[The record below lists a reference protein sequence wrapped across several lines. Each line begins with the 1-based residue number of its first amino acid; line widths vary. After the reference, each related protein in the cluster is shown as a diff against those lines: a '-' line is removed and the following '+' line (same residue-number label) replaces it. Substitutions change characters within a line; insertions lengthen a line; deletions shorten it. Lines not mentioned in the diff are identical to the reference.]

1 MVAPSVMATP
11 AFVRNQNSAAADR
24 IPAEDLDAAFE
35 HTAPA
40 MAAALDASASSAV
53 SSARGKSEGH
63 EPLTPP
69 EPSLAAALDLT
80 EQAALA
86 ATQAAPSDAGPSS
99 PAISTSRAYLSSVG
113 QTSDEL
119 YSEPPPASVPGYR
132 LLRSLGRG
140 AFGTV
145 WLGEQENTGKLVAI
159 KFYSHAPGLDF
170 KFLQREV
177 EKLAALYTSRE
188 IVQLIEVGWHASPP
202 YYVMEYLERGS
213 LEDRL
218 RQGPMSDA
226 EAVRILRSIARALAQ
241 AHSFGILHCDLKPAN
256 VLLDSDLRPR
266 LCDFGQSRLTSEQQ
280 PSLGTFFYMAPEQAD
295 LDALP
300 DARWDVYALGA
311 ITYAMLTGSPPY
323 RTRDA
328 RKLLADNAT
337 LPNRLLLYQQILR
350 SAPSP
355 LTELRRKRTRIDN
368 GLRELISECLSL
380 EPDARPN
387 SAQAVLDALK
397 ELDARRARRPV
408 LIIGAVG
415 LVLLFF
421 VVSLIGRQTWRTALG
436 SSQKAIT
443 QRALESTRFAARFV
457 AETAGREVERRWGA
471 LEGAAG
477 DPMMRDVLIE
487 LGQSPSAEGQS
498 PLGSDSEALYH
509 AQRRKALQA
518 VLQEWLQRR
527 EQQHHVL
534 GATSWFLTDVHGLQ
548 WARVPYS
555 PTIGKNWA
563 FRDYFHGRGRDLK
576 TKADGYGS
584 AVDVAPIRAP
594 HRSAVF
600 DSQASGNRIVAFS
613 VPVWSEPSESG
624 PPEVVG
630 VLGMTVQLGHF
641 GELNPGERQ
650 GAQQVAALI
659 DSREDQPGQ
668 RGLILQHPQLSRM
681 LAQRF
686 GKTLMPRLRV
696 DPEVLNRLDQARLAM
711 AQGDAS
717 AARLLTFV
725 GYVDPLGVRS
735 GGDWLAAL
743 EPVVVRGRDT
753 GWAVI
758 VQEPYSDVT
767 KPVTDLG
774 RHLLRI
780 GIIGFLSVLILL
792 GGLWWLLLRAV
803 DRGTRPRPR
812 RGVASQPKLT

>member
-1 MVAPSVMATP
+1 MAAELIGSLP
-11 AFVRNQNSAAADR
+11 AAAAGAG
-24 IPAEDLDAAFE
+24 P
-35 HTAPA
+35 
-40 MAAALDASASSAV
+40 SAV
-53 SSARGKSEGH
+53 ATAGAESS
-63 EPLTPP
+63 LPP
-69 EPSLAAALDLT
+69 ALDLT
-80 EQAALA
+80 EHAALA
-86 ATQAAPSDAGPSS
+86 ATQAAPSDSVPSS
-99 PAISTSRAYLSSVG
+99 PPLSTSRAFLSSIG
-113 QTSDEL
+113 LTSDEL
-119 YSEPPPASVPGYR
+119 YCEPAPACVPGYR
-132 LLRSLGRG
+132 LVRSLGRG

-188 IVQLIEVGWHASPP
+188 IVQLLEVGWHASPP

-218 RQGPMSDA
+218 RQGPLTEA
-226 EAVRILRSIARALAQ
+226 EAARILRSIARALAQ
-241 AHSFGILHCDLKPAN
+241 AHSVGILHCDLKPAN

-266 LCDFGQSRLTSEQQ
+266 LCDFGQSRLTCEQQ

-295 LDALP
+295 LAALP

-337 LPNRLLLYQQILR
+337 LPERLLLYQQILR

-355 LTELRRKRTRIDN
+355 LVELRRKAARIDS
-368 GLRELISECLSL
+368 GLRELISDCLSL
-380 EPDARPN
+380 DPEVRPS

-397 ELDARRARRPV
+397 ELDTRRARRPV

-415 LVLLFF
+415 LVLLLF
-421 VVSLIGRQTWRTALG
+421 VASLIGRQTWRTALG

-471 LEGAAG
+471 LEGAAN

-487 LGQSPSAEGQS
+487 LGQSPQPGSLS
-498 PLGSDSEALYH
+498 PSRSDSEAQYS
-509 AQRRKALQA
+509 AERRHALQA

-527 EQQHHVL
+527 EQQHHAL

-548 WARVPYS
+548 WARVPFS
-555 PTIGKNWA
+555 PTVGKNWA
-563 FRDYFHGRGRDLK
+563 FRDYFHGRGRDLV
-576 TKADGYGS
+576 TNPDGYGTPL
-584 AVDVAPIRAP
+584 DVAPIRGP

-650 GAQQVAALI
+650 GAHQVAALI

-668 RGLILQHPQLSRM
+668 RGLVLQHPQLTRILS
-681 LAQRF
+681 QRPNQ
-686 GKTLMPRLRV
+686 TLMPRLRV
-696 DPEVLNRLDQARLAM
+696 DPHVLTRLDEARRTL
-711 AQGDAS
+711 AQGDAG

-725 GYVDPLGVRS
+725 GYIDPLDARHGS
-735 GGDWLAAL
+735 DWLAAL

-758 VQEPYSDVT
+758 VQEPYSDVL

-780 GIIGFLSVLILL
+780 GVIGFLSVLVLL

-812 RGVASQPKLT
+812 REAVLRAPAP

>member
-11 AFVRNQNSAAADR
+11 VFVRNQNSAAAEQP
-24 IPAEDLDAAFE
+24 PAGDLEAAFE

-40 MAAALDASASSAV
+40 ILAPPVALAPRAVASGDASSVRTDA
-53 SSARGKSEGH
+53 
-63 EPLTPP
+63 
-69 EPSLAAALDLT
+69 EPSLSSGLELT

-86 ATQAAPSDAGPSS
+86 ATQAAPSDILPSN
-99 PAISTSRAYLSSVG
+99 PALSTSRPFLSSVG
-113 QTSDEL
+113 LTSDDL
-119 YSEPPPASVPGYR
+119 CLEPPPAAVEGYR

-145 WLGEQENTGKLVAI
+145 WLAEQENTGKLVAI

-218 RQGPMSDA
+218 RQGPMTEA
-226 EAVRILRSIARALAQ
+226 EATRILRSIARALAQ
-241 AHSFGILHCDLKPAN
+241 AHGFGILHCDLKPAN
-256 VLLDSDLRPR
+256 VLLDADLRPR

-295 LDALP
+295 LAALP

-323 RTRDA
+323 RSRDA

-337 LPNRLLLYQQILR
+337 LPERLSLYQQILR

-355 LTELRRKRTRIDN
+355 LTELRRQRAQIDT
-368 GLRELISECLSL
+368 GLRELLSDCLSL
-380 EPDARPN
+380 DPESRPS

-397 ELDARRARRPV
+397 DLDARRARRPV
-408 LIIGAVG
+408 LLIGAVG
-415 LVLLFF
+415 LVLLFA

-471 LEGAAG
+471 LEGAAN
-477 DPMMRDVLIE
+477 DPIMRDVLLE
-487 LGQSPSAEGQS
+487 LGGSPASGSSSEK
-498 PLGSDSEALYH
+498 PSDSETLYH
-509 AQRRKALQA
+509 SERRHALQA

-527 EQQHHVL
+527 QQQHQAL
-534 GATSWFLTDVHGLQ
+534 GATSWFLTDAHGMQ
-548 WARVPYS
+548 WARVPFS
-555 PTIGKNWA
+555 PTVGKNWA
-563 FRDYFHGRGRDLK
+563 FRDYFHGRGRDLP
-576 TKADGYGS
+576 TNPDGYGTPI
-584 AVDVAPIRAP
+584 DVAPIRSP

-641 GELNPGERQ
+641 GELNPGEQQ
-650 GAQQVAALI
+650 GAHQVAALI

-668 RGLILQHPQLSRM
+668 RGLILQHPQLSRL
-681 LAQRF
+681 LAQRRSQ
-686 GKTLMPRLRV
+686 TVIPRLRV
-696 DPEVLNRLDQARLAM
+696 DPQVLMRLDEARLAV
-711 AQGDAS
+711 AAGDAG

-725 GYVDPLGVRS
+725 GYVDPLGARNDR
-735 GGDWLAAL
+735 DWLAAI
-743 EPVVVRGRDT
+743 EPVVVRGHDT

-758 VQEPYSDVT
+758 VQEPYSDVI
-767 KPVTDLG
+767 KPVNDLG

-780 GIIGFLSVLILL
+780 GIIGFLSVLLLL

-812 RGVASQPKLT
+812 REPMPAVPAS

>member
-11 AFVRNQNSAAADR
+11 AFGRKQNSAAAAS
-24 IPAEDLDAAFE
+24 IPASDLDAAYE
-35 HTAPA
+35 HTTPA
-40 MAAALDASASSAV
+40 MAAVLDPLGPAQAA
-53 SSARGKSEGH
+53 EGGS
-63 EPLTPP
+63 
-69 EPSLAAALDLT
+69 PSLALGSAPAPDSSLPAALDLT
-80 EQAALA
+80 EHAALA
-86 ATQAAPSDAGPSS
+86 ATQAAPPDAAPSHT
-99 PAISTSRAYLSSVG
+99 PVSTSRAFLSSVG
-113 QTSDEL
+113 LTSDDL
-119 YSEPPPASVPGYR
+119 YIDPPPASVPGYR

-140 AFGTV
+140 AFGMV
-145 WLGEQENTGKLVAI
+145 WLAEQENTGKLVAI

-170 KFLQREV
+170 NFLQREV

-188 IVQLIEVGWHASPP
+188 IVQLIEVGWNASPP

-218 RQGPMSDA
+218 RQGPMAEA
-226 EAVRILRSIARALAQ
+226 EAVRVLRSIARALAQ

-295 LDALP
+295 LQALP

-337 LPNRLLLYQQILR
+337 LPERLQLYQQILR

-355 LTELRRKRTRIDN
+355 LVELRRKQTRIDN
-368 GLRELISECLSL
+368 GLCDLIRDCLSL
-380 EPDARPN
+380 DPDARPN
-387 SAQAVLDALK
+387 SAQAVLDGLK
-397 ELDARRARRPV
+397 GLDARRARRPV

-415 LVLLFF
+415 LVLLLV
-421 VVSLIGRQTWRTALG
+421 VVSLIGRQTWRTAIG

-471 LEGAAG
+471 LEAAAN
-477 DPMMRDVLIE
+477 DPMMRDVLVE
-487 LGQSPSAEGQS
+487 LGQGPAPGNVNPGDNE
-498 PLGSDSEALYH
+498 SEARYG
-509 AQRRKALQA
+509 ADRRRALQA

-527 EQQHHVL
+527 EQQHQAL

-548 WARVPYS
+548 WARVPFS
-555 PTIGKNWA
+555 PTVGRNWA
-563 FRDYFHGRGRDLK
+563 FRDYFHGRGRDLL
-576 TKADGYGS
+576 TNPDGYGTP
-584 AVDVAPIRAP
+584 VDIAPIRAP

-650 GAQQVAALI
+650 GALQVAALI

-681 LAQRF
+681 LAQRPSHS
-686 GKTLMPRLRV
+686 LMPRLRV
-696 DPEVLNRLDQARLAM
+696 DSEVLHRLDQARRGM
-711 AQGDAS
+711 AQGDPGAS
-717 AARLLTFV
+717 RLLTFV
-725 GYVDPLGVRS
+725 GYVDPLGPRS
-735 GGDWLAAL
+735 NSDWLVAL
-743 EPVVVRGRDT
+743 EPVIVRGRDT

-767 KPVTDLG
+767 RPVTDLG

-780 GIIGFLSVLILL
+780 GAIGFLSVLLLL

-812 RGVASQPKLT
+812 REPASSPQAA